1 MSRSPYQR
9 YSWQSEIFNSESHD
23 IERYMAL
30 LDEECQRLNLK
41 PRTLGKVEGHPLLLL
56 QSPKA
61 SAGLPSILVS
71 SGFHGEEAAGP
82 WGMLHFLS
90 GLSPEVFEQ
99 VNLTL
104 LPLNNPTGFIKGHR
118 FNIFGENPNR
128 GYLAGVDDAK
138 PTVEG
143 KILLEN
149 GQLLQAASKD
159 GILTCHE
166 DVLQTHTYLYSFEPR
181 QQPGNFSKQ
190 LLAALGESFDVA
202 LDANID
208 GCPVD
213 NGFIFNHFDS
223 SFEAWLVRSGAKV
236 GACSE
241 TPATQN
247 FDRRILANSA
257 VMQRF
262 VDYTLSNNRCSEDKT
277 KAKEA

>member
-9 YSWQSEIFNSESHD
+9 YSWQSDIFETANND
-23 IERYMAL
+23 IERFMAL
-30 LDEECQRLNLK
+30 LNEECQRLNLQQ
-41 PRTLGKVEGHPLLLL
+41 RVLGKVEGQPIMML
-56 QSPKA
+56 QSPNA
-61 SAGLPSILVS
+61 SAGLPSILIS
-71 SGFHGEEAAGP
+71 AGFHGEEAAGP

-90 GLSPEVFEQ
+90 SVSPELFER

-143 KILLEN
+143 KILLEH
-149 GQLLQAASKD
+149 GQLIQAASKD

-166 DVLQTHTYLYSFEPR
+166 DVLQTRTYLYSFEPR
-181 QQPGNFSKQ
+181 QQPGKFSQQ
-190 LLAALGESFDVA
+190 LLGALSEYFDVA
-202 LDANID
+202 QDDDID
-208 GCPVD
+208 GCPVE

-262 VDYTLSNNRCSEDKT
+262 VDYIQ
-277 KAKEA
+277 AQ